1 MINSVFY
8 GNMHEG
14 SVSDWKTTL
23 AEEYVASVFSNC
35 AFTAFEDGTFPS
47 PTCAGVTA
55 SDFINL
61 TSFQPAPQGAL
72 HNKGALDYVYSKG
85 AIDLL
90 GRKRVF
96 GRVDIGCY
104 EVQGEGF
111 YIIIR

>member
-1 MINSVFY
+1 
-8 GNMHEG
+8 MHEG
-14 SVSDWKTTL
+14 SASDWKTTL
-23 AEEYVASVFSNC
+23 AAEDVAPVFSNC

-47 PTCAGVTA
+47 PSTTCAGVKA

-85 AIDLL
+85 AMDLL
-90 GRKRVF
+90 GRKRVL